1 MRKTKR
7 VAIWPVRKSRDIE
20 KWPFINPPI
29 QFVNEFNYYGCY
41 SNKWERCE
49 ISETVTRTIQRGIFF
64 FPILNNLIKRTLFHC
79 NSNSKY
85 NLQYLQWFLIVYWLM
100 IRKFWTRCRKK
111 LFTWFVVVFKF
122 CYCLL
127 VRFLFVWFFVLFICV
142 YVKELEG
149 VKSLFVK

>member
-1 MRKTKR
+1 MGTM
-7 VAIWPVRKSRDIE
+7 WNLGNSYPNNTERD
-20 KWPFINPPI
+20 
-29 QFVNEFNYYGCY
+29 
-41 SNKWERCE
+41 
-49 ISETVTRTIQRGIFF
+49 FF

-127 VRFLFVWFFVLFICV
+127 VRFLFVWFFVFVYLCVCKGIGGSKIAVCKVVYPELGLFLLRMIRKRRLYFLSDNKTISCDFIWC
-142 YVKELEG
+142 K
-149 VKSLFVK
+149 

>member
-29 QFVNEFNYYGCY
+29 QFVNEFNYYGCCIRINGNDVKSRKQSPEQY
-41 SNKWERCE
+41 RE
-49 ISETVTRTIQRGIFF
+49 GIF